1 MVLVLERGDLLGIFG
16 DLQSSFF
23 LSERTPYQS
32 SGRYERMFHRGALP
46 GKKKKDSCLRS
57 LTFLL
62 RLSFERKF
70 FYLFNKK
77 SFRHFLFCYLLW
89 KTFKSLSSKLLR
101 HRYSEC
107 IKAFMTA
114 YEGGGTLD
122 TPQAHTYMCTY
133 KPTHTHKHSHNHK
146 QPANWFR
153 QLNIWHLRTWIVW
166 YSAAQGS
173 QNEQLAL
180 SCSPRTLILMLK

>member
-32 SGRYERMFHRGALP
+32 SGRYERMFHRGTLL
-46 GKKKKDSCLRS
+46 GNKEKKKDSCLKS

-70 FYLFNKK
+70 CYLLNKK
-77 SFRHFLFCYLLW
+77 SVRHFVFCYLLW
-89 KTFKSLSSKLLR
+89 KTFKSLSPKLLR

-107 IKAFMTA
+107 IKAFMVA
-114 YEGGGTLD
+114 YWQGGMLD
-122 TPQAHTYMCTY
+122 IPHAHTYMCTY
-133 KPTHTHKHSHNHK
+133 IRTQTHTHTHTQSQTASKLIQTAEYLTSED
-146 QPANWFR
+146 
-153 QLNIWHLRTWIVW
+153 LNSFIF
-166 YSAAQGS
+166 SSSGA
-173 QNEQLAL
+173 
-180 SCSPRTLILMLK
+180 